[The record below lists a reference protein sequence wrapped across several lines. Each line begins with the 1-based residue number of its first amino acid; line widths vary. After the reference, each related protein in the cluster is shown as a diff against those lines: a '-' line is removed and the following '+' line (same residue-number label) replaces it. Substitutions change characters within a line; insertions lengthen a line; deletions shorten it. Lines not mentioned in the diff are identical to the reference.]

1 MKDELSQISEMVIG
15 SAFEVHNELG
25 FGFLEAVYEKSLVVA
40 LQEKGIKCQ
49 QQLPIEVYFRETIV
63 GNYIADLLV
72 EKQLL
77 VELKSVRELS
87 QPHEVQLVNCLTAM
101 RLPTG
106 LLLNFGPS
114 GVQVKR
120 KFNNKNSSR

>member
-1 MKDELSQISEMVIG
+1 M
-15 SAFEVHNELG
+15 HNELG

-40 LQEKGIKCQ
+40 LQEKGIKCE

-77 VELKSVRELS
+77 VELKSVRELA
-87 QPHEVQLVNCLTAM
+87 QPHEVQLVNYLTAM
-101 RLPTG
+101 KLPTG

-120 KFNNKNSSR
+120 KFNNKTSSC